1 MAIDPQNALILWNR
15 APHAVEALLRK
26 ALSRFDG
33 EGPSSSPSPVK
44 LDLEISL
51 ALAIMYQRRLH
62 EARNLIQMI
71 LKSHPDQESALWCE
85 AQLRFYLGE
94 EWPGVWDQM
103 EHRWGAGYSGA
114 RPFDATR
121 VWDGSPLNGRS
132 VLLAGEGGLGDQ
144 IMFIRFA
151 PLLKAAGA
159 GHLTVSADAG
169 LIPFLQTMPGVDAFV
184 AKTPGSN
191 EPGREVAFDAGVPML
206 SAPACLR
213 TTLSTLPAEVP
224 YLAVPRIF
232 VEAARERM
240 RSTMSITDKPVLN
253 VGLCWRA
260 NKKFRSVPLEI
271 FRPLLDVPGVRLFGL
286 GEASVIEEECAAFPM
301 TNLGGR
307 DILSS
312 AGAVAALDL
321 VIAPDTMM
329 VHLAGSL
336 GRPVWLVLHYLADW
350 RWPFTGETTPWYPTA
365 RLFRRESEDWESVTR
380 QLVDE
385 LTAKALTAGLR
396 RDSH

>member
-1 MAIDPQNALILWNR
+1 MAANPENALILWNR
-15 APHAVEALLRK
+15 DPQAVEALLRK
-26 ALSRFDG
+26 ALSRIDG
-33 EGPSSSPSPVK
+33 EGPFPSASPLK

-51 ALAIMYQRRLH
+51 ALAIMYQRRLD
-62 EARNLIQMI
+62 EARDLIRSV
-71 LKSHPDQESALWCE
+71 LKSHPDHESALWCD
-85 AQLRFYLGE
+85 AQLSFYRGE
-94 EWPGVWDQM
+94 GWPGVWDQL
-103 EHRWGAGYSGA
+103 EHRWGAEYSGA
-114 RPFDATR
+114 RPFDAGR

-159 GHLTVSADAG
+159 GRLTVSADAG

-184 AKTPGSN
+184 SKIPGSN
-191 EPGREVAFDAGVPML
+191 EPGGEAAFDTGVPML

-224 YLAVPRIF
+224 YLAVPRAF

-240 RSTMSITDKPVLN
+240 RTTMRKTDKPTLN

-271 FRPLLDVPGVRLFGL
+271 FRPLADIPGVRLFGL
-286 GEASVIEEECAAFPM
+286 GEESVIEEECAAFPM
-301 TNLGGR
+301 TSLGGR

-365 RLFRRESEDWESVTR
+365 RLFRRESADWESVTR
-380 QLVDE
+380 KLVEE
-385 LTAKALTAGLR
+385 LTAKASAARPR
-396 RDSH
+396 RDSQ